1 MSVPQRNATARRWLP
16 VTAAALGTVMAAAG
30 LLSDPP
36 ATSSGVSRNPVAWC
50 DRSTTRVDNAGTGFS
65 GEPLSVLTASIASW
79 PACDTYPP
87 DGGAPQVRELTFVAE
102 VAGMTPPAVFP
113 QPGKLAAWAASA
125 KQSQPAA
132 GPQASGQST
141 TTYSVR
147 FGDCLSD
154 IATSHNIADWQQLYA
169 VNRRGIS
176 NPDLIYPGQLLR
188 LPRTR
193 APQQAPSITAT
204 PLHR

>member
-16 VTAAALGTVMAAAG
+16 LIAAALGTVLAASG
-30 LLSDPP
+30 VPSGPP
-36 ATSSGVSRNPVAWC
+36 AGSSGVNRNAVAWC
-50 DRSTTRVDNAGTGFS
+50 DRSTTRVDNEGTGLS
-65 GEPLSVLTASIASW
+65 GVPLSALTAGIAAW
-79 PACDTYPP
+79 PACDTYAS
-87 DGGAPQVRELTFVAE
+87 DGSDLLVRELTVAAV
-102 VAGMTPPAVFP
+102 VAGMTAPVVLP
-113 QPGKLAAWAASA
+113 QRAKLAAWEISA
-125 KQSQPAA
+125 KQSELAA
-132 GPQASGQST
+132 GPKASGQST

-188 LPRTR
+188 LPTTQ
-193 APQQAPSITAT
+193 APQ
-204 PLHR
+204 

>member
-16 VTAAALGTVMAAAG
+16 LTAAALGTVMAASG
-30 LLSDPP
+30 LPSDPP
-36 ATSSGVSRNPVAWC
+36 ATSSGGNRNPVAWC
-50 DRSTTRVDNAGTGFS
+50 DRLTTRVDNAGTSFS
-65 GEPLSVLTASIASW
+65 SDPLSVLTAGIAAR
-79 PACDTYPP
+79 PACDTYAP
-87 DGGAPQVRELTFVAE
+87 DGGALPVRELTFVAE
-102 VAGMTPPAVFP
+102 LGGMTPPAVFP
-113 QPGKLAAWAASA
+113 QPGKLAAWATAP
-125 KQSQPAA
+125 KQPEPAA
-132 GPQASGQST
+132 GPQTSGQST

-154 IATSHNIADWQQLYA
+154 IATSHNIADWKQLYA

-193 APQQAPSITAT
+193 APQQPPSIAAT